1 MAEEKRDKAD
11 IHDEEGVKD
20 SRNREDQHRQDKRP
34 KPGPL
39 TGPLDQGL
47 ADGAIAP
54 DPEVP
59 AHTRRD

>member
-1 MAEEKRDKAD
+1 MAEEKRKAD

-20 SRNREDQHRQDKRP
+20 SRNPEDVHRQDKRP

-39 TGPLDQGL
+39 TGALDQGL

-54 DPEVP
+54 DPDTPGHARE
-59 AHTRRD
+59 D